1 MGFFL
6 TPSSLPR
13 VKPVYRLTRER
24 LGKWVDD
31 TTRWTG
37 PALTTVLLCTTE
49 VAGMLYDHG
58 RELVGTPG
66 ACTPYAIRRGKERP
80 VPANFPMGLA
90 VATRLGNVDAAFRL

>member
-13 VKPVYRLTRER
+13 VKPVYRLTRGR
-24 LGKWVDD
+24 MGKWVDD

-37 PALTTVLLCTTE
+37 LALTTVLLCATG
-49 VAGMLYDHG
+49 VAGMHSNHG

-66 ACTPYAIRRGKERP
+66 AYTPYAIRRGKEQP
-80 VPANFPMGLA
+80 GPANFPMGFA